1 MVASAGPTRSPSFP
15 HKKIVTRDIVSHF
28 TIGHCLRKKLNSF
41 SYHSRSRLL
50 VFCARNR
57 LGSSLNSTRMISN
70 HFTPKI
76 GVEVAILKREKT
88 QGGRVV
94 FSSLSGSFPK
104 LFLASIYTTCRPPF
118 FLKPGHFRSS
128 LWRCEF
134 SDHFEA

>member
-50 VFCARNR
+50 FCARNR
-57 LGSSLNSTRMISN
+57 LDSSLNSTRMISN

-88 QGGRVV
+88 QGGLRR
-94 FSSLSGSFPK
+94 
-104 LFLASIYTTCRPPF
+104 LFLSFWLFPQAFPRSIYTTCRPPF